1 VDVIG
6 PKGVLKRVRILG
18 PVRKETQVELA
29 QTDCRNI
36 GVSAPVRSSGDLAG
50 TPGITLKGP
59 NGEITIDHGV
69 IIADR
74 HIHLSES
81 EAVLYGLRD
90 GDRVSVE
97 IDGEK
102 SGIMGGVLIRA
113 GEKHRKDFHID
124 TDDGNAFQLKQG
136 QMVRILGKEEE

>member
-1 VDVIG
+1 
-6 PKGVLKRVRILG
+6 
-18 PVRKETQVELA
+18 
-29 QTDCRNI
+29 
-36 GVSAPVRSSGDLAG
+36 
-50 TPGITLKGP
+50 
-59 NGEITIDHGV
+59 V